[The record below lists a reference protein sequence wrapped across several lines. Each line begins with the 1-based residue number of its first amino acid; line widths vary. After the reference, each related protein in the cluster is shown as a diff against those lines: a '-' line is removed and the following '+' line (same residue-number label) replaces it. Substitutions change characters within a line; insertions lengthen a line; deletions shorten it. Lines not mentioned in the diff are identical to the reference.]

1 MGEPEGNELRLKAES
16 LCLGVRNARE
26 VLKADERGAS
36 AIDYKLAGVGCA
48 DANHQ
53 HDVDIRVVVE
63 KCAALL

>member
-1 MGEPEGNELRLKAES
+1 
-16 LCLGVRNARE
+16 
-26 VLKADERGAS
+26 VLEADERGAS

-53 HDVDIRVVVE
+53 HDVDIGVVVE